1 VELVEFR
8 QGDYRALPYPILVCI
23 VVVPS
28 PRFGEVIGMSDAPEN
43 WNEIK
48 ADKGF
53 WDLVLAFK
61 EASSDWAEVD
71 LEDDAGEEH
80 RMALDFVKYE
90 ADPVFTLYFMS
101 FYGEPT
107 SSSVKE
113 VAGKFYV
120 ADWADPPY
128 IDGPYAT
135 IEEAARGIIVCG
147 NGDTFTGASSCLP
160 DDRMLVLCEE
170 AVGSNVEFEV
180 DGVMHVMTASG
191 LEPKV

>member
-1 VELVEFR
+1 
-8 QGDYRALPYPILVCI
+8 
-23 VVVPS
+23 
-28 PRFGEVIGMSDAPEN
+28 MSDAPEN

-48 ADKGF
+48 VDKGF

-61 EASSDWAEVD
+61 DASSDWAEVD

-120 ADWADPPY
+120 TDWADPV
-128 IDGPYAT
+128 ILCGPYAT
-135 IEEAARGIIVCG
+135 IEEGARFIISCG
-147 NGDTFTGASSCLP
+147 DGDTFTGASSRILP
-160 DDRMLVLCEE
+160 TDRMLELCAE
-170 AVGSNVEFEV
+170 AAGTNDEFEV
-180 DGVMHVMTASG
+180 NGVMHVMTSSG
-191 LEPKV
+191 LEPK

>member
-1 VELVEFR
+1 
-8 QGDYRALPYPILVCI
+8 
-23 VVVPS
+23 
-28 PRFGEVIGMSDAPEN
+28 MSDPTSN
-43 WNEIK
+43 WNKIK

-61 EASSDWAEVD
+61 ETSSDWAEVD

-80 RMALDFVKYE
+80 RMALDFVKHE

-107 SSSVKE
+107 SASVKE

-128 IDGPYAT
+128 IDGPHAT
-135 IEEAARGIIVCG
+135 IEEAAKGIIAGG

-160 DDRMLVLCEE
+160 DERMLALCAE
-170 AVGSNVEFEV
+170 ASGINVDFEV
-180 DGVMHVMTASG
+180 NGGMHGRTASG
-191 LEPKV
+191 LQPK

>member
-1 VELVEFR
+1 
-8 QGDYRALPYPILVCI
+8 
-23 VVVPS
+23 
-28 PRFGEVIGMSDAPEN
+28 MSDIPEN
-43 WNEIK
+43 WSEIK
-48 ADKGF
+48 ADKAF

-61 EASSDWAEVD
+61 ETSPDWAKAE
-71 LEDDAGEEH
+71 LEEDEGEEY

-120 ADWADPPY
+120 ADWSEPHR

-135 IEEAARGIIVCG
+135 IEEGAMSIIECG
-147 NGDTFTGASSCLP
+147 NGDTFTGASSSLP
-160 DDRMLVLCEE
+160 DDRMHALCAE
-170 AVGSNVEFEV
+170 AAGSNDEFEI
-180 DGVMHVMTASG
+180 DGVVHVWGESG
-191 LEPKV
+191 FVPKS